1 MEITQLTERKSFEGE
16 VTMRNIDKIEAVDAA
31 AKDAIGEVL
40 KSGDMEGGIARVN
53 QWLDSMQVW
62 AEKGIGNKRR
72 IILEVHRAD
81 FYMAMGDKD
90 GALDCL
96 DAAALQA
103 MGEGYR
109 EIFDEI
115 EDAIG
120 RMIQAGK

>member
-1 MEITQLTERKSFEGE
+1 MERSQLLEDKRFDSE
-16 VTMRNIDKIEAVDAA
+16 VTMRNIDRIDAVDAH
-31 AKDAIGEVL
+31 AKNAIGEVL
-40 KSGDMEGGIARVN
+40 KSGDMEGGIVRVN
-53 QWLDSMQVW
+53 QWLDSMEAW

-81 FYMAMGDKD
+81 FYMTMGDKE

-103 MGEGYR
+103 RDEGYR